1 MMRGLMEQQKTCEF
15 YAEHIG
21 KFDPR
26 CLLALLPFLGQP
38 YRKFLEH
45 QVCRGWAMR
54 RINHRKSVG
63 WKSPLMTVSWS
74 IRPALL
80 DGLMLVWI
88 LHIARTRQRVSFGQ

>member
-38 YRKFLEH
+38 YRNSSSTKC
-45 QVCRGWAMR
+45 VV
-54 RINHRKSVG
+54 VG
-63 WKSPLMTVSWS
+63 QCGGSIIGNPLGGSL
-74 IRPALL
+74 R
-80 DGLMLVWI
+80 
-88 LHIARTRQRVSFGQ
+88 